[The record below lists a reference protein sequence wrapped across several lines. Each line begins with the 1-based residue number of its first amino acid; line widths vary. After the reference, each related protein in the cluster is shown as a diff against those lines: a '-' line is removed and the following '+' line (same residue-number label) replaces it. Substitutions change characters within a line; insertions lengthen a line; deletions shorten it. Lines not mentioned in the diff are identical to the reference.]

1 MLHPLNACHSRIATP
16 NAQSDQSNWTN
27 PIPLF
32 DQTENFLDKN
42 QNQKIKSW
50 LWCVNFAI
58 KLYDAWRF
66 CQAQWCWKHES
77 LYMMSL
83 LKNMTTTRTSW
94 LNCALRDDEAVYWVS
109 IWHYEAV
116 ADGNWWYILF
126 TITTPNQPHHQ
137 LPLFLDFFM
146 WTYAPSGTKK
156 SHGWLLP

>member
-32 DQTENFLDKN
+32 DQAENFLDKN

-83 LKNMTTTRTSW
+83 LKNMTTNRSSW
-94 LNCALRDDEAVYWVS
+94 LNCALRDDEAVFWASIGHYETVAVSNWWYWVS
-109 IWHYEAV
+109 RGHSCLNILQKVEIWTGVTDA
-116 ADGNWWYILF
+116 
-126 TITTPNQPHHQ
+126 
-137 LPLFLDFFM
+137 
-146 WTYAPSGTKK
+146 
-156 SHGWLLP
+156 WLTHSLTHNFER